1 MTTEFD
7 ELENGF
13 EEVKTTEEVV
23 IENHV
28 IDSIKKYEDLDAG
41 IENMHKE
48 DRIFI
53 KKYIKENGIDNNE
66 TLNGWF
72 KSILISGDILD
83 KMDKVRISHLKSL
96 NIASTDAI
104 AGQISDLNRFK
115 NELIEEID
123 FKVREAL
130 RKTRELN
137 AEQAERFIDIKNQ
150 EKTAYE
156 NLLTST
162 VAITNS
168 FNHLIQNNTNAILKE
183 VGSSHQLTE
192 KVAIELASKA
202 LDNNSKIFEKKMSE
216 ILKVNKKEYDSII
229 TRFDSKK
236 VFKTIFINATSYF
249 VAGLGLLIAYPF
261 IKSFF

>member
-41 IENMHKE
+41 IENMSKE
-48 DRIFI
+48 DRISI
-53 KKYIKENGIDNNE
+53 KKYMKENGIDNNE
-66 TLNGWF
+66 TLNVWF
-72 KSILISGDILD
+72 KSILIAGDIAD

-96 NIASTDAI
+96 HIASTDAI

-115 NELIEEID
+115 SEIIEEID
-123 FKVREAL
+123 FKVREVL
-130 RKTRELN
+130 RKTKDLN
-137 AEQAERFIDIKNQ
+137 VEQAERNIDTRQQTEAIYLDLIKSSVKISEYFN
-150 EKTAYE
+150 K
-156 NLLTST
+156 
-162 VAITNS
+162 VITN
-168 FNHLIQNNTNAILKE
+168 NINVLLKE

-216 ILKVNKKEYDSII
+216 ILKVNKKEYDLII
-229 TRFDSKK
+229 SRFDKKK
-236 VFKTIFINATSYF
+236 VFKSIFINATSYF
-249 VAGLGLLIAYPF
+249 IAGVGLLIAYPF